1 MDFSRRRACYA
12 GPMPST
18 EQTAPTP
25 DWFEG
30 GVHFRCKGP
39 ECGDCCSGKRGPGA
53 VWVNL
58 TEMQQLADVMK
69 LTLDQFTRR
78 YVRRMGRGY
87 SLIERANNDC
97 IFYLPEKGCAVYEAR
112 PTQCRTYPF
121 WGRIMAARET
131 WEQEARQCPGINA
144 DETLVSAD
152 EVRRQLRVDGGRH

>member
-1 MDFSRRRACYA
+1 VSSD
-12 GPMPST
+12 P
-18 EQTAPTP
+18 QTKP
-25 DWFEG
+25 DAQWFEQ

-58 TEMQQLADVMK
+58 EEMTRLAEVMK

-97 IFYLPEKGCAVYEAR
+97 IFYVPEKGCAVYDAR
-112 PTQCRTYPF
+112 PTQCRTYPY
-121 WGRIMAARET
+121 WGKIMLSKET
-131 WEQEARQCPGINA
+131 WEREAQQCPGINA
-144 DETLVSAD
+144 DETVVTA
-152 EVRRQLRVDGGRH
+152 EEIQRQMEIDAKRH